1 MNNINNNT
9 NNGFI
14 NNQEYQY
21 MRYLLREYTQH
32 SRRTHELISSS
43 VELLS
48 QQDTRYYNLV
58 NEFMR
63 TIRNNSNQL
72 REVNH
77 YVHNDNDN
85 DNDNHRNNENN
96 RNNTRDNQRSSR
108 DNSQSP
114 LPQHMSREERIYT
127 ANRNRSRTISEN
139 RIRNRG
145 RSTRRSILENTN
157 TPIRRQLSLEPILYN
172 NNPTILRR
180 FPLRRETTETTTNT
194 IRPINRSRLT
204 NLFTR
209 LYSVPEDHALNVDL
223 QNLSPVHI
231 RPTIEQINNA
241 TERLVFNT
249 IENPTNSVCP
259 ITQQRFEDD
268 EHVIRII
275 HCGHIYT
282 SASLQQWF
290 QRNTRCPL
298 CRYDIRNYHPVRAI
312 RNPYRR
318 FTYDASNNGINNN
331 TEDINDDNN
340 NSEDNHEQN
349 FNDDNSND
357 DDNNTIETNTEN
369 DADNEHSDHEEL
381 PYSSRLLSIVDP
393 STNEDIQSQL
403 PDGVVENIRNLI
415 GNDVNNYIQ
424 NNPLQVDNSGSML
437 FEYSFFFPIIEHDD
451 EDSEADVSNNS

>member
-1 MNNINNNT
+1 MNNNNNT
-9 NNGFI
+9 NNAFI

-43 VELLS
+43 IELLS

-77 YVHNDNDN
+77 YVHHDNENDNDN
-85 DNDNHRNNENN
+85 EHENEHEND
-96 RNNTRDNQRSSR
+96 RNNTRNNASPSR
-108 DNSQSP
+108 DDSQSP
-114 LPQHMSREERIYT
+114 LPQHMSRQERIHT
-127 ANRNRSRTISEN
+127 ANRNRTSSR
-139 RIRNRG
+139 
-145 RSTRRSILENTN
+145 RSTRRTVLEN
-157 TPIRRQLSLEPILYN
+157 TPIRRRMSLEPLLYN
-172 NNPTILRR
+172 NASLYRQ
-180 FPLRRETTETTTNT
+180 FPLRTNT
-194 IRPINRSRLT
+194 ISSTTSTPLPRTSNTVRPTNRSRLT

-209 LYSVPEDHALNVDL
+209 LYSVPEEHTLNVDL

-231 RPTIEQINNA
+231 RPTTEQINNA

-259 ITQQRFEDD
+259 ITQQRFEDE

-318 FTYDASNNGINNN
+318 FTYDASDNSNIDSNN
-331 TEDINDDNN
+331 TEDEEKTEDEDDNVSDNN
-340 NSEDNHEQN
+340 NIDVDNIN
-349 FNDDNSND
+349 NDF
-357 DDNNTIETNTEN
+357 ETNMDN
-369 DADNEHSDHEEL
+369 DADNEHSDNEEL
-381 PYSSRLLSIVDP
+381 LYSSRLVSIIDP

-403 PDGVVENIRNLI
+403 PDGVIENIRNLI
-415 GNDVNNYIQ
+415 GNDVNNYIRS
-424 NNPLQVDNSGSML
+424 NPLQVDNSGSML
-437 FEYSFFFPIIEHDD
+437 FEYSFFFPIVEHDD
-451 EDSEADVSNNS
+451 ENESNN

>member
-1 MNNINNNT
+1 MNNNNNT
-9 NNGFI
+9 NNAFI

-43 VELLS
+43 IELLS

-72 REVNH
+72 REVNN
-77 YVHNDNDN
+77 YVHHENENDNE
-85 DNDNHRNNENN
+85 NENEN
-96 RNNTRDNQRSSR
+96 ENYRNDTHDNPSPSR
-108 DNSQSP
+108 NNSQSP
-114 LPQHMSREERIYT
+114 LPQHMSRQERIHT
-127 ANRNRSRTISEN
+127 ANRNRTSTH
-139 RIRNRG
+139 
-145 RSTRRSILENTN
+145 STRRTVLEN
-157 TPIRRQLSLEPILYN
+157 TPIRRRMSLEPLLYN
-172 NNPTILRR
+172 NTSLYRR
-180 FPLRRETTETTTNT
+180 FPLRTNT
-194 IRPINRSRLT
+194 ISRTTSTPLPITTSTMRPINRSRLT

-209 LYSVPEDHALNVDL
+209 LYSVPEEHTLNVDL

-231 RPTIEQINNA
+231 RPTTEQINNA

-259 ITQQRFEDD
+259 ITQQRFEHD

-318 FTYDASNNGINNN
+318 FTYDASNNSNIDSNN
-331 TEDINDDNN
+331 TEDEEKT
-340 NSEDNHEQN
+340 ED
-349 FNDDNSND
+349 D
-357 DDNNTIETNTEN
+357 DDNTNDANNNNDFETNMGN
-369 DADNEHSDHEEL
+369 DGDNEHSDNEEL
-381 PYSSRLLSIVDP
+381 PYGSRLVSIIDP

-403 PDGVVENIRNLI
+403 PDGVIENIRNLI
-415 GNDVNNYIQ
+415 GNDVNNYIRS
-424 NNPLQVDNSGSML
+424 NPLQVDNSGSML

-451 EDSEADVSNNS
+451 DEDSYEADVSNNS